1 VPGRRYNEEGC
12 AVKSPASIKV
22 HVIGPSGAGK
32 TTLAREL
39 GTRLG
44 LPVYPLDPIAF
55 TDTRWTIRPLTE
67 KMKAVRDIL
76 QQPGWI
82 VEGGHVGWTEPLL
95 DAADVIIW
103 LEISLPTTI
112 RRRTRGLRGRQ
123 LFFEAPQM
131 WWQVRWY
138 LRRYRTNQ
146 DVDRLPSA
154 SAIRHFLKR
163 RMDKVRR
170 YRSNPPVDVVEA
182 MIRAG

>member
-1 VPGRRYNEEGC
+1 
-12 AVKSPASIKV
+12 V

-44 LPVYPLDPIAF
+44 LPVYPLDQIAF
-55 TDTRWTIRPLTE
+55 TDTHWTIRPLVD
-67 KMKAVRDIL
+67 KMAAVREVL
-76 QQPGWI
+76 GQPGW
-82 VEGGHVGWTEPLL
+82 VAEGGHVGWTEPLL
-95 DAADVIIW
+95 DAADIIIW
-103 LEISLPTTI
+103 LDISLLTTI

-123 LFFEAPQM
+123 LFLETPQI

-138 LRRYRTNQ
+138 VRRYRTDQ
-146 DVDRLPSA
+146 DIDRLPSG
-154 SAIRHFLKR
+154 SAIRHVLKP

-182 MIRAG
+182 RIRAG